1 MTDGDL
7 PVLDVGD
14 YVHDRDDSI
23 DATMVVVGTPLKR
36 AGKTI
41 VDGTQTLA
49 DYNPEYPAE
58 DHVIEAVIPRESC
71 VNIDTTKRYS
81 FPRSRLQR
89 RAQIHDHDGEGER

>member
-1 MTDGDL
+1 MTDDN
-7 PVLDVGD
+7 PPALDVGD
-14 YVHDRDDSI
+14 YVEDRDGSI

-36 AGKTI
+36 AGRTI

-71 VNIDTTKRYS
+71 VNIATTKRYS
-81 FPRSRLQR
+81 FPRSRLER
-89 RAQIHDHDGEGER
+89 RAQIHDHDGEGKQ